1 MVYCQLDN
9 GFRFRFCL
17 HTIYTYT
24 SIQKNNVLY
33 SALYIES
40 SPCLEEKCGKVE
52 VKDSVSNIKIDYST
66 IF

>member
-24 SIQKNNVLY
+24 SIQKNNVGY
-33 SALYIES
+33 SALYIKS
-40 SPCLEEKCGKVE
+40 SARAKEKMWK
-52 VKDSVSNIKIDYST
+52 S
-66 IF
+66 